1 MGPQTGKEVDVMS
14 NKDERVENYT
24 VAQIREAFAQYATP
38 DSWGVSCHYENTLV
52 SALRGEYDFDED
64 ES

>member
-1 MGPQTGKEVDVMS
+1 MMS